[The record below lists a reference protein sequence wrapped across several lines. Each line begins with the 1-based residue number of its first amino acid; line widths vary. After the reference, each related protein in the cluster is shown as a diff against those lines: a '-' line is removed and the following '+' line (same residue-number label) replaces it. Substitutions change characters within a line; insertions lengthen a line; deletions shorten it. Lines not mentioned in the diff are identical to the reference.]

1 MTMSKY
7 KLNIATVKNITW
19 IMQAI
24 DLCRPILAGQ
34 QSDQWQGKEPSLKTI
49 QNDVK
54 HKQFYLL
61 EDGNQVIGGAALLSK
76 DEAYDH
82 LISGS
87 WINQDPYIVIHRFFL
102 HPTFHGQKLG
112 KVLLTCIEDL
122 VWARGI
128 QNIRLDTHERN
139 IPMRGLLKSLKYVEV
154 GRVNLPQA
162 GERLVYH
169 KVRGTPK

>member
-1 MTMSKY
+1 MAMSKY
-7 KLNIATVKNITW
+7 RVINATVNDILW

-24 DLCRPILAGQ
+24 ELCRPILASQ

-54 HKQFYLL
+54 QKQFYLL
-61 EDGNQVIGGAALLSK
+61 KNRNQSIGGAALLSK
-76 DEAYDH
+76 DDAYDH
-82 LISGS
+82 LMSGS
-87 WINQDPYIVIHRFFL
+87 WLNQDPYIVIHRFFV

-122 VWARGI
+122 VWASGT

-139 IPMRGLLKSLKYVEV
+139 APMRGLLKSLNYVEV

>member
-61 EDGNQVIGGAALLSK
+61 EDAA
-76 DEAYDH
+76 
-82 LISGS
+82 
-87 WINQDPYIVIHRFFL
+87 P
-102 HPTFHGQKLG
+102 
-112 KVLLTCIEDL
+112 
-122 VWARGI
+122 
-128 QNIRLDTHERN
+128 
-139 IPMRGLLKSLKYVEV
+139 PM
-154 GRVNLPQA
+154 
-162 GERLVYH
+162 
-169 KVRGTPK
+169 T